1 MLNQIP
7 FFPGHLGTAC
17 ARWVLPTSPPNP
29 DLILQRLLPT
39 ETDTLL
45 GKLRRQ
51 EVLSLLL
58 EGGRNS
64 PKLGSGAQNP
74 NSLRGTAPPPQL
86 P

>member
-17 ARWVLPTSPPNP
+17 ARRVLPTSPPNP

-51 EVLSLLL
+51 EVLSLL
-58 EGGRNS
+58 
-64 PKLGSGAQNP
+64 
-74 NSLRGTAPPPQL
+74 
-86 P
+86 